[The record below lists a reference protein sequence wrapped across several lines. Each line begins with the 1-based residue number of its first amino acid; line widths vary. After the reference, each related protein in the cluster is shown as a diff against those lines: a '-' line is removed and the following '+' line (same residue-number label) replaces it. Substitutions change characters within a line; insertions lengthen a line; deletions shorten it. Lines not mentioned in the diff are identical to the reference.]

1 MTDAPQTPV
10 PLTPEEETEALAA
23 EFALGLL
30 DEDEARAAQARMTD
44 DPVFGHLVRDWQ
56 ERLAGIADELTP
68 VMASARARLGI
79 QRALGHSAEPLSNVP
94 PIRRG
99 QGGAR
104 GTGGPGGW
112 LGWILGA
119 VVAGAV
125 ALAVIIMP
133 GGDAADYAADLVS
146 EQTGLHVEARL
157 DGREMEIALTE
168 GAATEGRDLELWWIA
183 GPDATPISLGV
194 LPREG
199 SARMTL
205 PEGLE
210 PGELVQLALSDE
222 PLGGSPTGQAT
233 GPIVAIAP
241 LTQS

>member
-1 MTDAPQTPV
+1 MTDAPQTPA

-30 DEDEARAAQARMTD
+30 NEEEARAAQARMTD
-44 DPVFGHLVRDWQ
+44 DPVFGHMVRDWQ

-68 VMASARARLGI
+68 VMASARTRLGI
-79 QRALGHSAEPLSNVP
+79 QRTLGHAAEPLSNVP

-99 QGGAR
+99 RGGK
-104 GTGGPGGW
+104 GGGGSGGW
-112 LGWILGA
+112 LGWIIGA
-119 VVAGAV
+119 AVAGAV
-125 ALAVIIMP
+125 ALAVIILP
-133 GGDAADYAADLVS
+133 GGDGADYAADLIS
-146 EQTGLHVEARL
+146 EPSGLHVEARL

-168 GAATEGRDLELWWIA
+168 GAASEGRDLELWWIA
-183 GPDATPISLGV
+183 GPDAVPVSLGV

-199 SARMTL
+199 RAIVTL
-205 PEGLE
+205 PKGLE
-210 PGELVQLALSDE
+210 PGQQVQLALSDE

>member
-1 MTDAPQTPV
+1 MTDAPQTPA

-30 DEDEARAAQARMTD
+30 TEDEARAAQTRMAED
-44 DPVFGHLVRDWQ
+44 ADFAALVRAWQ

-79 QRALGHSAEPLSNVP
+79 QRALGHVAEPLSNVP
-94 PIRRG
+94 AIRRG
-99 QGGAR
+99 QGGSR
-104 GTGGPGGW
+104 SGGGSGGW
-112 LGWILGA
+112 LGWLLGA

-133 GGDAADYAADLVS
+133 GDDGTDYAADLVS
-146 EQTGLHVEARL
+146 EPTGLHVQARL
-157 DGREMEIALTE
+157 DGRQMEIAMTE
-168 GAATEGRDLELWWIA
+168 GAAAEGRDLELWWIA
-183 GPDATPISLGV
+183 GPDAVPISLGV

-199 SARMTL
+199 SVTMAL

-210 PGELVQLALSDE
+210 PGQAVQLALSDE

>member
-1 MTDAPQTPV
+1 MTDAPETPV

-30 DEDEARAAQARMTD
+30 TEDEARAAQTRMAED
-44 DPVFGHLVRDWQ
+44 AGFAALVRAWQ

-79 QRALGHSAEPLSNVP
+79 QRALGHVAEPLSNVP
-94 PIRRG
+94 AIRRG
-99 QGGAR
+99 QGGSR
-104 GTGGPGGW
+104 SGGGGSGGW
-112 LGWILGA
+112 LLGA

-133 GGDAADYAADLVS
+133 GRDDGADYAADLVS
-146 EQTGLHVEARL
+146 EPTGLHVQARL
-157 DGREMEIALTE
+157 DGRQMEIALTE
-168 GAATEGRDLELWWIA
+168 GAAAEGRDLELWWIA
-183 GPDATPISLGV
+183 GPDAVPVSLGV

-199 SARMTL
+199 RVTMVL

-210 PGELVQLALSDE
+210 PGQAVQLALSDE